1 VWKGSKAVG
10 DELRFAGD
18 LPSPATAR
26 YVFANFPLSMVI
38 ADPNQPDCP
47 IVYVNRAF
55 TEVTGYSAG
64 MAVGRNCRF
73 LQGEL
78 RDQPARARLRDAIGA
93 GESCTVDVV
102 NFRANGERFLNRLM
116 IAPVRDDAGRLFAY
130 VGVQTELSEEDRASG
145 ISAADAIGILR
156 ETNHRVK
163 NHLSMVASMIRLER
177 GPHDPARTYEVLARR
192 VEALSLLYDEFS
204 TPQID
209 RGADY
214 DVVSAGGYIS
224 RVAATVGALDGR
236 KSIRL
241 NVETE
246 AVYMR
251 SGDAAALGL
260 LASELLSNTL
270 RHAFPDRS
278 EGLVDV
284 RLRALTNGGIRL
296 TIADDGVGLG
306 GSGWPEK
313 GNKGARIVRGLVAQ
327 LDGELDVNSGRWGTS
342 ITVDMPY
349 ALATRRGP
357 DGTREIVDDPSNTGP
372 RTR

>member
-1 VWKGSKAVG
+1 LG
-10 DELRFAGD
+10 DEFLLAGD
-18 LPSPATAR
+18 LPPSETAR
-26 YVFANFPLSMVI
+26 QLFAHFPLSMVI

-55 TEVTGYSAG
+55 CEVTGYSPR

-78 RDQPARARLRDAIGA
+78 RDQPARARLRRAIEA
-93 GESCTVDVV
+93 GESCTVDIV

-116 IAPVRDDAGRLFAY
+116 IAPIRDDAGRLFAF
-130 VGVQTELSEEDRASG
+130 VGVQTELSEGDRASDVT
-145 ISAADAIGILR
+145 AADAIGILR

-163 NHLSMVASMIRLER
+163 NHLSMIASMIRLER
-177 GPHDPARTYEVLARR
+177 GPHDPTKTYEVLARR

-204 TPQID
+204 TPQAS
-209 RGADY
+209 RSADY

-236 KSIRL
+236 KAIRL

-246 AVYMR
+246 PVYMR
-251 SGDAAALGL
+251 AGDAAALGL

-270 RHAFPDRS
+270 RHAFAGRS

-284 RLRALTNGGIRL
+284 RLHALTDGGIRL

-306 GSGWPEK
+306 ESGWPDK
-313 GNKGARIVRGLVAQ
+313 GNKGARIVKGLVEQ
-327 LDGELDVNSGRWGTS
+327 LDGVLDVRTGRWGTS
-342 ITVDMPY
+342 ISVDMPY
-349 ALATRRGP
+349 TLATRAGP

-372 RTR
+372 QAL